1 MLPRSELES
10 ELSVL
15 QRELASIRSSA
26 ERSAELSSRL
36 ELESDELKGRIE
48 SAKYEEERDREK
60 ADDLEEEL
68 TELAEEVNAQLDEL
82 ERINAGGGGV
92 GMAVGRAM
100 RSLTTSSRSIG
111 DALSV
116 GGRSRTSS
124 GGDSIVDE
132 LEIRLQGALSAAD
145 GDDVNSDGELDMT
158 FADDGSLRSYRSSG
172 HEERRSVSTGRAT
185 STSRTRR
192 EPSEMQ
198 KQWEATYKSPAGN
211 LHRITSRESGGD
223 ININDRKERYIEN
236 SRLEE
241 GSPTNRV
248 GNMKFSEPSKPTS
261 RAVSYGGRSNTA
273 ESHTEPSK
281 RAASYGSG
289 QRSYH
294 SEATSS
300 RRGNPNSAADVHSSV
315 RNITQSFGGLLR
327 SLGQEVDND

>member
-1 MLPRSELES
+1 LES
-10 ELSVL
+10 ELAVL

-48 SAKYEEERDREK
+48 SAKYEEERDRKK
-60 ADDLEEEL
+60 ADDIEEGL

-82 ERINAGGGGV
+82 ERINGGGGGM

-100 RSLTTSSRSIG
+100 KSLTTSSRSIG

-116 GGRSRTSS
+116 GGRSRASS

-132 LEIRLQGALSAAD
+132 LEIRLQGAALSAGD
-145 GDDVNSDGELDMT
+145 GNHANSDDELDMT
-158 FADDGSLRSYRSSG
+158 FADDISLRSNRSSG
-172 HEERRSVSTGRAT
+172 LEELRSVSTGRA
-185 STSRTRR
+185 TSRTRR

-211 LHRITSRESGGD
+211 LDRSTSRGSGGD
-223 ININDRKERYIEN
+223 SNDRKERYIDN

-241 GSPTNRV
+241 GSPTRS
-248 GNMKFSEPSKPTS
+248 GNMKFPESANPTS
-261 RAVSYGGRSNTA
+261 SRAASSGGRSNRA
-273 ESHTEPSK
+273 ASHTEPSK
-281 RAASYGSG
+281 RAASHASR
-289 QRSYH
+289 QRSYQ
-294 SEATSS
+294 SETTSS
-300 RRGNPNSAADVHSSV
+300 RRGNPNSAADMPSSV